1 MDKNLI
7 WATAIVIVAL
17 LAAIVLVND
26 ASTRGQFLTL
36 LDVLVSALVG
46 GAAGLVLGRR
56 AAVMEIRRAV
66 GDRTS

>member
-46 GAAGLVLGRR
+46 GAAGFVLGRR
-56 AAVMEIRRAV
+56 AAVMEIRRV
-66 GDRTS
+66 VKT

>member
-56 AAVMEIRRAV
+56 AAVKEIRRAA
-66 GDRTS
+66 DREP

>member
-7 WATAIVIVAL
+7 WATALVIVAL
-17 LAAIVLVND
+17 LAAIVLVED
-26 ASTRGQFLTL
+26 SSTRGQFLTL

-56 AAVMEIRRAV
+56 AAIGEIRRALK
-66 GDRTS
+66 

>member
-36 LDVLVSALVG
+36 LHVLVSALVG

-56 AAVMEIRRAV
+56 AAVMEIRRAA
-66 GDRTS
+66 DREP